1 MIIRFEKLTSSASDI
16 LSFKAAL
23 KLLISS
29 SAIISYMEIFLST
42 RVFGT
47 CPSSQVIPS
56 DKEFYRSGA
65 FSCLVRLQEE
75 HMFLLQQFFFISTH
89 EYVLL

>member
-1 MIIRFEKLTSSASDI
+1 MKIRFEKLTSSASDI

-29 SAIISYMEIFLST
+29 SAIISYMETFLST

-56 DKEFYRSGA
+56 DKELYRSGA
-65 FSCLVRLQEE
+65 FSYFVYLQGKD
-75 HMFLLQQFFFISTH
+75 MFVQ
-89 EYVLL
+89 